1 MWPHPNRHR
10 KTFDKIEYSFLV
22 KKKTRTW
29 KKLPQHDERHPW
41 KSYNSPIILRNGERL
56 NAFPLRSERRKRC
69 SLLPL
74 LFNIALKVIARAI
87 KQEKELKDIHFGKEQ
102 VELSL
107 FTVDIIIDVLVW
119 PKISFRIFH

>member
-1 MWPHPNRHR
+1 MMKDILENP
-10 KTFDKIEYSFLV
+10 TAILSSYIMV
-22 KKKTRTW
+22 KR
-29 KKLPQHDERHPW
+29 P
-41 KSYNSPIILRNGERL
+41 
-56 NAFPLRSERRKRC
+56 NAFPLRSERRERC

-87 KQEKELKDIHFGKEQ
+87 KQEKKVNDINFGKEQ

-119 PKISFRIFH
+119 PKISFGIFHKNPI